1 MNARIVPVVDGN
13 QEDQEAA
20 ADPLAATY
28 AREIAVRK
36 IALPLMQRDSDA
48 LTRVLRYEPDYCVL
62 VEALR
67 LLQND
72 DFEHIQEAREAA
84 LDTLAA
90 FRAEWNADLAGWQ
103 RSINKLAN
111 KLRELDEVAE
121 QLANF
126 EP

>member
-1 MNARIVPVVDGN
+1 MNARIVSVVDGN

-28 AREIAVRK
+28 ARENAVRK

-48 LTRVLRYEPDYCVL
+48 LTRVLRYEPDYRVL
-62 VEALR
+62 VEALQ

-72 DFEHIQEAREAA
+72 DLEHIQEAREAA

-90 FRAEWNADLAGWQ
+90 LRAEWNAELAGWQ

-111 KLRELDEVAE
+111 KLRKLDEVAE
-121 QLANF
+121 QLADF